1 MSNSNKVLV
10 KANSSSRRGKPNP
23 RLAQSPDGL
32 KEAMHLVEFHYV
44 VSEVCYAAL
53 EIMRCIKWELKKGF
67 IMPIKGNRYRVALSL
82 EDKKWGDYEREAT
95 LKLTRA
101 RYVKSM

>member
-1 MSNSNKVLV
+1 
-10 KANSSSRRGKPNP
+10 
-23 RLAQSPDGL
+23 
-32 KEAMHLVEFHYV
+32 
-44 VSEVCYAAL
+44 
-53 EIMRCIKWELKKGF
+53 MRCIKWELKKGF
-67 IMPIKGNRYRVALSL
+67 IMPIKVNRYRVALSL